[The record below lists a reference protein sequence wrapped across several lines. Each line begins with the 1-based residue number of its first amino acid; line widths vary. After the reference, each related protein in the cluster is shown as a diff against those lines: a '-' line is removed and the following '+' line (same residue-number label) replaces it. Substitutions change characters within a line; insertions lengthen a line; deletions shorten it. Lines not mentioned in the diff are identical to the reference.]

1 MLNRKINFAI
11 QGNLVKFGNYFLFIE
26 SKQIKRIDKR
36 KKTVYNADI
45 TYIHPKGIKVM
56 KKPLLKD
63 LTLREKIG
71 QMLLAYQLDINRKV
85 ETDTPEEARS
95 FEERKA
101 LIEREKFGVYW
112 AQTGRHGRGLDM
124 AEGAQMGE
132 DMSAEYGAWIQA
144 ESDCYKIPA
153 LTALDAEGEGA
164 GFLFKDLS
172 VVCGPMAQGAS
183 NDEELI
189 YNLAA
194 NVAKE
199 LRTAGVTWRW
209 SPPVDIGNRFTMTI
223 MRCHAP
229 DDADKEIRL
238 ALAQIRGTQS
248 QGVAATAKHFP
259 GGDGIEFRDSHFC
272 ASQNISTMEEW
283 WARQGKIFKGVIDG
297 GVYSVMISHKA
308 FPACDNSKVN
318 GRYRPSTISKKVIT
332 DLLKGELG
340 FKGVVITDGIVMASL
355 FSIMPYD
362 ELIVELV
369 NAGNDVILGVR
380 LNTGDIIEKAVLDG
394 RIPESRI
401 DDACQ
406 RVLDMKEKLGMFED
420 GYRLVKG
427 KAEDIVP
434 ETKKINDEIA
444 KSAVHLVRDRTNMI
458 PLDKSKIKNVTII
471 CSTHTDK
478 FFDRL
483 ELLKKEFEAL
493 GMNVKMQR
501 RLSSEAEIKKISD
514 ESDLILYAVYVAGH
528 QPMGGLTLF
537 GDECKTY
544 LWAFSH
550 GKEKSIGVSFGYPY
564 IHYDIMENADAFVN
578 TYGQSPEL
586 MRSFVKALF
595 GDIPFKGTAPMN
607 LENNRREW

>member
-1 MLNRKINFAI
+1 
-11 QGNLVKFGNYFLFIE
+11 
-26 SKQIKRIDKR
+26 
-36 KKTVYNADI
+36 
-45 TYIHPKGIKVM
+45 M
-56 KKPLLKD
+56 KKPLLSE

-85 ETDTPEEARS
+85 ETDTPEEPRS

-124 AEGAQMGE
+124 AEGAQMGQ
-132 DMSAEYGAWIQA
+132 DMSAEYGEWISA

-153 LTALDAEGEGA
+153 LTALDAEGVGA
-164 GFLFKDLS
+164 GTLFKDLS
-172 VVCGPMAQGAS
+172 VICGPNAQGAV
-183 NDEELI
+183 NDEKLV
-189 YNLAA
+189 YDLAA
-194 NVAKE
+194 SVARE
-199 LRTAGVTWRW
+199 LRSAGVTWRW
-209 SPPVDIGNRFTMTI
+209 SPPVDIANRFTGSI
-223 MRCHAP
+223 MRSHAP
-229 DDADKEIRL
+229 DDAEKEIRL
-238 ALAQIRGTQS
+238 ALAQILGTQS

-272 ASQNISTMEEW
+272 ASLNNSTMEEW

-406 RVLDMKEKLGMFED
+406 RILDMKEKLGMFED

-427 KAEDIVP
+427 KAEDITP
-434 ETKKINDEIA
+434 KTREINMKIARNAI
-444 KSAVHLVRDRTNMI
+444 HLVRDRNNTLPFKKEN
-458 PLDKSKIKNVTII
+458 IKNVTII

-478 FFDRL
+478 FFTRL
-483 ELLKKEFEAL
+483 ETFKAEFEKR

-501 RLSSEAEIKKISD
+501 RLTSEAEIKRISE
-514 ESDLILYAVYVAGH
+514 ESDLIIYATYVAGH
-528 QPMGGLTLF
+528 EPLGGLALF
-537 GDECKTY
+537 GEECRTY

-550 GKEKSIGVSFGYPY
+550 GKEKSVGMSFGYPY
-564 IHYDIMENADAFVN
+564 IHYDIMENADMFIN

-586 MRSFVKALF
+586 MQSSVEAIF
-595 GDIPFKGTAPMN
+595 GEIPFNGTAPMN